1 MTTLEELGCTPEILQ
16 QAEKHMSEGF
26 SLARVI
32 EEHRQSYAI
41 RNEQLEMTARIA
53 GRIMYRAH
61 SRNDYP
67 AVGDWVLASVHD
79 TEKQAVIHEI
89 LPRTTLLERKAPGK
103 RTENQIIAANIDY
116 VFIVFPLDRTFTPGK
131 LERALVLVRESGAQ
145 AVAALSKRDL
155 CSPEALPDILKESQA
170 ICGQVPL
177 IAYSILDAE
186 SLRTMAALIRPQKT
200 YCLIG
205 PSGSGKSTL
214 INILVGSEILPTG
227 DVRAFDA
234 KGRHTTS
241 MRQLLVRKG
250 GGIFIDTPGIRE
262 IGLWQ
267 TDSGLQ
273 ETFDDIEALA
283 QNCRFRDCT
292 HTHEPQCA
300 VRRAVEEG
308 SLPTDRHERYIE
320 FRKELHLLDSKIV
333 QGKAKKTSE
342 KERKSSS
349 R

>member
-1 MTTLEELGCTPEILQ
+1 
-16 QAEKHMSEGF
+16 
-26 SLARVI
+26 
-32 EEHRQSYAI
+32 
-41 RNEQLEMTARIA
+41 
-53 GRIMYRAH
+53 
-61 SRNDYP
+61 
-67 AVGDWVLASVHD
+67 
-79 TEKQAVIHEI
+79 
-89 LPRTTLLERKAPGK
+89 
-103 RTENQIIAANIDY
+103 
-116 VFIVFPLDRTFTPGK
+116 
-131 LERALVLVRESGAQ
+131 
-145 AVAALSKRDL
+145 
-155 CSPEALPDILKESQA
+155 
-170 ICGQVPL
+170 
-177 IAYSILDAE
+177 
-186 SLRTMAALIRPQKT
+186 
-200 YCLIG
+200 
-205 PSGSGKSTL
+205 
-214 INILVGSEILPTG
+214 
-227 DVRAFDA
+227 
-234 KGRHTTS
+234 